1 MCMRGHKGPFG
12 LFRFWTAI
20 FVAAFLLLQWVIN
33 NDGNNLKTSKVA
45 VYVQVGT
52 QNPQILDDLYFCISN
67 VARAARS
74 QNNGVD
80 VFVSTI
86 DDTTDFFIQNIS
98 QCEGVPNVA
107 IQKVKNQGADVGQFL
122 QQIMATNIGIYDA
135 ILKIHTKKSRIWR
148 RHMIQN
154 LCGTADSA
162 KTIIQFFR
170 EHREVGVIGPHDLV
184 FMGANATFTAN
195 FCQFIECRPWDVG
208 ERKFFHEAELD
219 AMKWAWNAM
228 NGTNLPAGRI
238 WTIIPGTFFWVRGAS
253 LSKVNKPWL
262 YEAIPK
268 LLGNMTEGYVT
279 GSYGNAEH
287 AMERWMATIVRR
299 DGGMIADILSDGNE
313 ATVHILG

>member
-1 MCMRGHKGPFG
+1 MCIRGHKHGPFAF
-12 LFRFWTAI
+12 FRFWTVI
-20 FVAAFLLLQWVIN
+20 FLAAFLLLQCVIN
-33 NDGNNLKTSKVA
+33 SVLMSKPSKVA

-52 QNPQILDDLYFCISN
+52 QNAQIWEDLCFCISN
-67 VARAARS
+67 VARS
-74 QNNGVD
+74 QTNGVD
-80 VFVSTI
+80 VFVSTFA
-86 DDTTDFFIQNIS
+86 DDTDNLFIQNMS
-98 QCEGVPNVA
+98 QCEGVSNIA
-107 IQKVKNQGADVGQFL
+107 IQRVQNRGADVGQFL
-122 QQIMATNIGIYDA
+122 QQIVATDIGNYEA
-135 ILKIHTKKSRIWR
+135 ILKIHTKNSEMWR

-154 LCGTADSA
+154 LCGTVDSA
-162 KTIIQFFR
+162 KTVVQFFR

-184 FMGANATFTAN
+184 FMGANATFTTN

-228 NGTNLPAGRI
+228 NGTDLPPGKL
-238 WTIIPGTFFWVRGAS
+238 WTIIPGTFFWVRGAC

-262 YEAIPK
+262 YKAIPK

-299 DGGMIADILSDGNE
+299 DGNMIADILSAGNE
-313 ATVHILG
+313 ATVHMLG